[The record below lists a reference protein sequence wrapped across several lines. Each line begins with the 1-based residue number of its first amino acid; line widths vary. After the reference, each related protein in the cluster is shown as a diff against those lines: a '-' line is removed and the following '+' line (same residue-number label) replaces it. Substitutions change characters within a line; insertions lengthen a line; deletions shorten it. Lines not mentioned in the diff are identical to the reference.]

1 MRMVTRKLPGAPAR
15 RGCARPPSGH
25 ASTMTTQERDAALAF
40 VQAKP
45 GLACAL
51 YAYDARRARGAP
63 GDAAKALAVAVLT
76 WLILSPLAW
85 LFGLPENEV
94 LAGSL
99 IGGLTAAVAVIAF
112 ALLRD
117 RDVPRV
123 EGAGLYG
130 LLDASGTLKPE
141 SADVVA
147 VMGAALGPG
156 AQRGTRRGRRSA
168 RSPRPRGAASAR
180 AALTLAGR
188 HRRVHPGERPA
199 PCGRAASP
207 PSRPPQGS
215 SVIVSSLG
223 SPSLSPGR
231 STAVNVPRAPA

>member
-1 MRMVTRKLPGAPAR
+1 
-15 RGCARPPSGH
+15 
-25 ASTMTTQERDAALAF
+25 MTTQERDAALAF

-85 LFGLPENEV
+85 LLFGLPENEV

-147 VMGAALGPG
+147 VM
-156 AQRGTRRGRRSA
+156 AQLWGLAPSGGLDA
-168 RSPRPRGAASAR
+168 NADPPDLLAR
-180 AALTLAGR
+180 AA
-188 HRRVHPGERPA
+188 RRQLELR
-199 PCGRAASP
+199 
-207 PSRPPQGS
+207 
-215 SVIVSSLG
+215 
-223 SPSLSPGR
+223 
-231 STAVNVPRAPA
+231 